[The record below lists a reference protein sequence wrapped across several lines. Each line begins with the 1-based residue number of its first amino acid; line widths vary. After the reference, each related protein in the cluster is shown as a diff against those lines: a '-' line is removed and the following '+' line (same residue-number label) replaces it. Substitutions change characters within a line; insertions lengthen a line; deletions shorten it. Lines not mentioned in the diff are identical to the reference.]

1 MSRPA
6 TIDSQVI
13 LAAARETF
21 FTRGVSATTAEI
33 AARAGVSEG
42 TLFKRFGSKVQLFQA
57 AVGELIADET
67 WQGPLQGTPRDA
79 ADLEA
84 RLVEFV
90 ERAAGRFKN
99 LVPLMMMAWSSAR
112 EGYLPE
118 LFAQGTPPQVTEVQQ
133 LAGFLERA
141 MRRGLLARRDAL
153 MSAHLLLGSVQHF
166 ALMSLMETARTALPL
181 DEADYAR
188 RAITTLLDGLRPE
201 ATPPPGTS
209 RAPHKAPKEHR

>member
-21 FTRGVSATTAEI
+21 FTRGVTATTAEI

-57 AVGELIADET
+57 AVGELIADDSWLE
-67 WQGPLQGTPRDA
+67 PLQHPPADE

-84 RLVEFV
+84 RLVDFTG
-90 ERAAGRFKN
+90 RAARRFKD

-118 LFAQGTPPQVTEVQQ
+118 LFSQGTPPQVAEVRE
-133 LAGFLERA
+133 LAGWLERA
-141 MRRGLLARRDAL
+141 MRRGLLTRRDAT
-153 MSAHLLLGSVQHF
+153 MAAHLLLGSVQHF
-166 ALMSLMETARTALPL
+166 ALLSLMETARSALPL
-181 DEADYAR
+181 DDADYAK
-188 RAITTLLDGLRPE
+188 RAVATVLDGLRPKGP
-201 ATPPPGTS
+201 A
-209 RAPHKAPKEHR
+209 KEQR